1 MKAVTSVGAWE
12 FAGAKRMAVRRAA
25 NPPQAF
31 TGLYT
36 ANAVADKKLY
46 EDVYHSTGGSA
57 DYDQAVKILV
67 NDSKYGFELPPT
79 PAGAQFATAYN
90 NAVQRVLTGQQ
101 SIKAALAQAQK
112 EAQAAINANK

>member
-12 FAGAKRMAVRRAA
+12 FAGAKRFAARRAA

-36 ANAVADKKLY
+36 ANTVADKKLY
-46 EDVYHSTGGSA
+46 EDVYHKTGGSA
-57 DYDQAVKILV
+57 DYDNAVKYLV
-67 NDSKYGFELPPT
+67 NASKYGFELPPT

-112 EAQAAINANK
+112 EAQAAIDANK

>member
-1 MKAVTSVGAWE
+1 
-12 FAGAKRMAVRRAA
+12 MAARRAA

-46 EDVYHSTGGSA
+46 EDVYHATGNA
-57 DYDQAVKILV
+57 AYDDVVKYLV
-67 NDSKYGFELPPT
+67 NASKYGFELPPT
-79 PAGAQFATAYN
+79 PAGSQFTNAYN
-90 NAVQRVLTGQQ
+90 SAVQRVLTGQQ

-112 EAQAAINANK
+112 EAQQAIDANK